1 MSTGVGML
9 IRDERRKQKLT
20 LRELAK
26 KAGIDYSMISKY
38 ENGIVTPPSS
48 KLRLIADAL
57 NVAEDAL
64 LSDGQVL
71 DMDLSIRRRTEFT
84 GLEDD
89 QMIVSDSIANRLVLE
104 AAQGKC
110 ELCGKTFPDGEAF
123 LEAHHVIWL
132 RDGGTPTI
140 DNTVALC
147 PNCHKRIHMYR
158 DPGDTEKLLQAAK
171 SHK

>member
-1 MSTGVGML
+1 MSTGVGMF

-20 LRELAK
+20 LRELSEK
-26 KAGIDYSMISKY
+26 TGVDYSMISKY
-38 ENGIVTPPSS
+38 ENGIVNPPST
-48 KLRLIADAL
+48 KLRLIAAAL
-57 NVAEDAL
+57 NVSEDAL
-64 LSDGQVL
+64 LSGGQAL
-71 DMDLSIRRRTEFT
+71 DMDLSVQRRAEFT

-110 ELCGKTFPDGEAF
+110 ELCGQTFPDGEVF

-158 DPGDTEKLLQAAK
+158 DPSDTELLLKAAK